1 MAVTD
6 ELIAKWEGHAS
17 LPQLHGKKQPEISAT
32 HSYELNACL
41 VNVEDKCPASHPYP
55 QDQYFHR
62 ASKDAKWHLLSV
74 EGFNFYPWL
83 AGTHKGKA
91 PYPVVGYTCDD
102 PANRK
107 AVNDLRA
114 SQLAYTEAGSYAKKN
129 PSGRGFLRIKPG
141 QASWHNQNEA
151 SCKAVK
157 ASDKP
162 LFDMLGF
169 RSINDCCASFLLATP
184 STYDFYA
191 EDGLDDQQNESVG
204 AWMTQARADPA
215 ARPWPAWDAP
225 VLSDL

>member
-1 MAVTD
+1 MTVTD
-6 ELIAKWEGHAS
+6 ELLTRAQELVS
-17 LPQLHGKKQPEISAT
+17 LPYLHGKKQPEISAT
-32 HSYELNACL
+32 NSYPLQACL
-41 VNVEDKCPASHPYP
+41 VDVENKCPASHPYP
-55 QDQYFHR
+55 KDQYAHT
-62 ASKDAKWHLLSV
+62 ASKDSKWHLLAV

-83 AGTHKGKA
+83 AGEWTVA
-91 PYPVVGYTCDD
+91 EPYPVAGYTCND

-107 AVNDLRA
+107 AVNDIKA
-114 SQLAYTEAGSYAKKN
+114 SDIRWGGASKHAKK
-129 PSGRGFLRIKPG
+129 SGRGFLRRKPG
-141 QASWHNQNEA
+141 QEPHYTQNEA

-162 LFDMLGF
+162 LFDLLGF

-191 EDGLDDQQNESVG
+191 EDGFDDQQSESVG
-204 AWMTQARADPA
+204 AWMTQAHADLA